1 MNLCGVESAAM
12 SQIEDQRKAA
22 DLEQVLPATPTVA
35 VVFDEPDQPLLR
47 RIQRFL
53 HVYPTV
59 VPFVVLLVG
68 IALGATV
75 NWTRFTTGSNLS
87 TILLQVT
94 IIGILGIAQTLIIL
108 TAGIDLSVGIVMVLS
123 SIVMGRLSVTLGWP
137 VEVGFLA
144 GILVGTA
151 CGFINGTL
159 VTRLRMPPFIVTLGT
174 LSIFTALNTWYSES
188 ESIRNVDL
196 QDKASFLLAMG
207 EPIQIGTARIIYGSV
222 LMLVIAAIVWYV
234 LNWTAFGRHVYAV
247 GDDREAARLAGI
259 NGDRTLLKVY
269 VIAGVVSAIA
279 GWVLIGRV
287 GAISPTSGQ
296 DANLDS
302 ITAVVIGGT
311 SLFGGRGSIIGT
323 LIGALIVGVF
333 RSSVSLAGLDVLWQ
347 QFAVGVLVIVAV
359 ALDQWIRKVS
369 A

>member
-1 MNLCGVESAAM
+1 M
-12 SQIEDQRKAA
+12 SDAIVSERQGPAEFETI
-22 DLEQVLPATPTVA
+22 LPNGPGAP
-35 VVFDEPDQPLLR
+35 VVIDGYRASPVK

-53 HVYPTV
+53 HANPTV
-59 VPFVVLLVG
+59 VPFIVLMLG
-68 IALGATV
+68 IVLGACV
-75 NWTRFTTGSNLS
+75 NWHRFTTGSNLS

-94 IIGILGIAQTLIIL
+94 IIGILGIGQTLIIL
-108 TAGIDLSVGIVMVLS
+108 TAGVDLSIGIVMVLA
-123 SIVMGRLSVTLGWP
+123 SIVMGRLCVAVGLP
-137 VEVGFLA
+137 VYVGFPI
-144 GILVGTA
+144 GIAVGVL
-151 CGFINGTL
+151 CGMLNGLL

-174 LSIFTALNTWYSES
+174 LSIFTALNTWYSAS
-188 ESIRNVDL
+188 ESIRNVDIDT
-196 QDKASFLLAMG
+196 QAPFLLSMG
-207 EPIQIGTARIIYGSV
+207 LPIELGHARIIYGSV
-222 LMLVIAAIVWYV
+222 FMLIIAGVVWYI
-234 LNWTAFGRHVYAV
+234 LNRTAFGRHVYAV
-247 GDDREAARLAGI
+247 GDDPEAARLAGI
-259 NGDRTLLKVY
+259 DPDRVLLKVY
-269 VIAGVVSAIA
+269 LLAGLIAAMA

-347 QFAVGVLVIVAV
+347 QFAVGCLIIVAV